1 MIAQCSSW
9 KKLTAVFALAAL
21 VLSLTAVSAE
31 TAYAADKG
39 TVTSYTATTSKAKF
53 ATAKMGKTAGKA
65 SKKAPAVTQ
74 VKMKLKGA
82 KGSVKYT
89 VCTSGKWS
97 KAAKDGK
104 VAGKK
109 GKATQGLTVKLSGTA
124 AKTYDVYY
132 RVYIKGYG
140 WMGWAKNGAKAGTN
154 DKSKAMTAYQVK
166 LVAKKGGKAPNM
178 DRKAYSSK
186 SGFINKITGVAKVDD
201 NIKKFCQKNGM
212 DLKKCFAALDKKY
225 QYANTGYSAIK
236 GAFKSDRFKKEAQ
249 LFFKNFKNGVK
260 KSGTQGD
267 CYSAAAGL
275 AAVAQHLGYNATA
288 VTGKAEL
295 KNKNTGELTIL
306 NTAWT
311 EIKVNGKK
319 TVSTLLYHVYADPYD
334 GEQGAKFK
342 KN

>member
-1 MIAQCSSW
+1 MITQCSSW
-9 KKLTAVFALAAL
+9 KKPTAVFALAAL

-53 ATAKMGKTAGKA
+53 TSAKMGKTAGKA

-74 VKMKLKGA
+74 VKMKLKGVR
-82 KGSVKYT
+82 GSVKYT

-97 KAAKDGK
+97 KAVKDGK

-109 GKATQGLTVKLSGTA
+109 GKATQGLTVRLSGSA

-140 WMGWAKNGAKAGTN
+140 WMGWAKNGVKAGTN

-186 SGFINKITGVAKVDD
+186 GGFINKITGVAKVDD
-201 NIKKFCQKNGM
+201 NIKKFCQKNKM
-212 DLKKCFAALDKKY
+212 DLKRCFKALSKKY
-225 QYANTGYSAIK
+225 QYGSTNFSSIK
-236 GAFKSDRFKKEAQ
+236 DAFNNRRFKKEAQ
-249 LFFKNFKNGVK
+249 YFFGKFKNGV
-260 KSGTQGD
+260 GAGRGD
-267 CYSAAAGL
+267 CYSAAAGF
-275 AAVAQHLGYNATA
+275 VAIARHLGYTA
-288 VTGKAEL
+288 KPVAGTITGKTGSISSSWAEV
-295 KNKNTGELTIL
+295 KMNGE
-306 NTAWT
+306 A
-311 EIKVNGKK
+311 
-319 TVSTLLYHVYADPYD
+319 TVSSFLTKPNVYVASYSS
-334 GEQGAKFK
+334 EQGAKFK

>member
-109 GKATQGLTVKLSGTA
+109 GKATQGLTVKLSGSA

-212 DLKKCFAALDKKY
+212 DLKKCFNVLNKKY
-225 QYANTGYSAIK
+225 VYGSTNYSSIK
-236 GAFKSDRFKKEAQ
+236 GAFENSRFKKEAQ
-249 LFFKNFKNGVK
+249 YFFKNFKNGTG
-260 KSGTQGD
+260 SGRGD
-267 CYSAAAGL
+267 CYSAAAAL
-275 AAVAQHLGYNATA
+275 AAVAQHLGYTA
-288 VTGKAEL
+288 KPVAGNITGKTGVLQSSWAEI
-295 KNKNTGELTIL
+295 KINGVPTVNTIL
-306 NTAWT
+306 TKPIQFN
-311 EIKVNGKK
+311 E
-319 TVSTLLYHVYADPYD
+319 PYN

>member
-9 KKLTAVFALAAL
+9 KKLTAVFALVAL
-21 VLSLTAVSAE
+21 VLGLTAVSAE

-53 ATAKMGKTAGKA
+53 VSAKMGKTAGKA
-65 SKKAPAVTQ
+65 SAKAPAVTQ
-74 VKMKLKGA
+74 VKMKLAGV

-89 VCTSGKWS
+89 VCTNGKWS
-97 KAAKDGK
+97 KAAKDNK
-104 VAGKK
+104 AAGTK
-109 GKATQGLTVKLSGTA
+109 GKATQGLTVKLSGNA

-154 DKSKAMTAYQVK
+154 DKTKAMTAYQVK
-166 LVAKKGGKAPNM
+166 LVAKKGGTAPNM

-186 SGFINKITGVAKVDD
+186 TGFINKITGVTKVDD

-212 DLKKCFAALDKKY
+212 DLKKCFNALSKKY
-225 QYANTGYSAIK
+225 QYGSTSYPSIK
-236 GAFKSDRFKKEAQ
+236 GAFSKSRITKEVKY
-249 LFFKNFKNGVK
+249 FFGKFKNGA
-260 KSGTQGD
+260 GAGRGD

-275 AAVAQHLGYNATA
+275 AAVAQYLGYTA
-288 VTGKAEL
+288 KPVAGTITGK
-295 KNKNTGELTIL
+295 TSTISSSW
-306 NTAWT
+306 A
-311 EIKVNGKK
+311 EIKINGQATVNSFL
-319 TVSTLLYHVYADPYD
+319 TNPNVYAASYSS
-334 GEQGAKFK
+334 EQGAKFK

>member
-1 MIAQCSSW
+1 M
-9 KKLTAVFALAAL
+9 KKMSLSKRALSVVLSVTLAATLCPATALADEVAAQADEPAG
-21 VLSLTAVSAE
+21 TTPPAAEQPTTPPADNPPAE
-31 TAYAADKG
+31 TVKPVEKPKPVVDYRTMGKISGVKAKYEKKGAVTGKTVSTKPITYIKIKNDSKNIKGNITYKVRMADKG
-39 TVTSYTATTSKAKF
+39 WT
-53 ATAKMGKTAGKA
+53 
-65 SKKAPAVTQ
+65 
-74 VKMKLKGA
+74 
-82 KGSVKYT
+82 
-89 VCTSGKWS
+89 
-97 KAAKDGK
+97 
-104 VAGKK
+104 
-109 GKATQGLTVKLSGTA
+109 
-124 AKTYDVYY
+124 
-132 RVYIKGYG
+132 G
-140 WMGWAKNGAKAGTN
+140 WKKNGAKAGTN